1 MSASSG
7 DGSDLN
13 LTPFLDLFSTLI
25 CFLLLTAVWFQV
37 EALSTNVDSVTS
49 SDNSNPSTPPE
60 KKVQLV
66 VTILQNEIQMS
77 EDEKSNKI
85 PVQLDDKGLLNMD
98 RVKEVLQNW
107 RTKYPDRKDVVLN
120 TENQVPYKHM
130 ITTFDTLVGE
140 GWPDVGVNTQ

>member
-1 MSASSG
+1 MSAGSS

-37 EALSTNVDSVTS
+37 EALSTNVDNVTS
-49 SDNSNPSTPPE
+49 SNSSSSPQPE

-66 VTILQNEIQMS
+66 VTLLQNEIQMS

-85 PVQLDDKGLLNMD
+85 PVQLDQKGLLNMD
-98 RVKEVLQNW
+98 RVKQVLQDW
-107 RTKYPDRKDVVLN
+107 RARYPDRKDVILN
-120 TENQVPYKHM
+120 SENQVPYKHM